1 MAMKTGLA
9 MFLFLYGCSPK
20 RIILDQLGNTFNKAG
35 LVYLTENDPQL
46 VREAFPFNLKTIEVL
61 LQEDPDN
68 YTLLSS
74 AASGFTMYA
83 YAFIKEDAD
92 RTIAEDYTTGK
103 ALYKRATNLFNRAR
117 RYGIRGLQVKYPEIV
132 TWMEQSAAAE
142 YPIKKED
149 VPLLYWTA
157 AAYGGAISTSGG
169 DPVYL
174 VDFPK
179 VGWLLEQALKVDP
192 DWNKGALYTAMISY
206 SVKRPDAAPDA
217 DKIARDY
224 FQKAVKA
231 SRGND
236 CSPYIT
242 FAEVVDV
249 KNQNREEFIALL
261 NQALA
266 VDLDSDP
273 ELRLANVL
281 AQSRATWLLGRVDE
295 LFY

>member
-20 RIILDQLGNTFNKAG
+20 RIILDQLGNTFKKAS

-46 VREAFPFNLKTIEVL
+46 VRDAFPFNLKAIEVL
-61 LQEDPDN
+61 LQGDPDN
-68 YTLLSS
+68 PTLLLS
-74 AASGFTMYA
+74 ATSGFTMYA

-92 RTIAEDYTTGK
+92 RAIAEDYTTGK

-117 RYGIRGLQVKYPEIV
+117 QYGIRGLKVKYPEIE
-132 TWMEQSAAAE
+132 TWMEQSPATD

-149 VPLLYWTA
+149 VPFLYWTA

-206 SVKRPDAAPDA
+206 SIKRPDAGPDA
-217 DKIARDY
+217 EKIARNY

-236 CSPYIT
+236 CSPYVT

-249 KNQNREEFIALL
+249 KTQDREEFTSLL
-261 NQALA
+261 EQALS

-273 ELRLANVL
+273 QLRLANVL
-281 AQSRATWLLGRVDE
+281 TQSRAHWLLGRVDE